1 MFVLY
6 ILSTATLSY
15 LFFSFLFRKFKIDNF
30 TFNIFFLLKFVYLL
44 LYIYSHYNN
53 FGTDAL
59 AYYNKAENYNIGSL
73 PISENLIYGIN
84 LFFRNF
90 YNIKFESLNIAT
102 FFISFSS
109 CLLLLSLIKD
119 LDKFQKIA
127 ICITLLI
134 PSLNFFTSGLNKDML
149 IFFSLSLYLYSLL
162 NKKSYLLALSIILAF
177 LVRPYVCFVILAS
190 YIICKVLF
198 SIKEIIID
206 HKISLKFILI
216 RIFFLILSIL
226 IIYFILDNLLGSF
239 GKYFLKGNI
248 LAIVDNLQSHYS
260 NTTLGIP
267 VDTNIS
273 TRLIKYAFF
282 PTIFDLVDFNIFFII
297 LIIENTFLIF
307 VFIYFILR
315 FRFSDIN
322 NQYKFIAIVSF
333 IMLYFVLAL
342 VTSNSGI
349 AIRQKWMVLPFLL
362 ILFSKKLN

>member
-59 AYYNKAENYNIGSL
+59 AYYNKAENYNINSL
-73 PISENLIYGIN
+73 PISENFIYGIN
-84 LFFRNF
+84 YFFKNF
-90 YNIKFESLNIAT
+90 YNIKFESLNVLT
-102 FFISFSS
+102 FFISFLS

-149 IFFSLSLYLYSLL
+149 IFFSLSLFLYGLI
-162 NKKSYLLALSIILAF
+162 NKKNNLVLLSILLAF
-177 LVRPYVCFVILAS
+177 LIRPYVCFVILVS
-190 YIICKVLF
+190 YIICNVLF
-198 SIKEIIID
+198 TIKAVIKD
-206 HKISLKFILI
+206 YKTNLKFLFIK
-216 RIFFLILSIL
+216 IFFLIISIL

-260 NTTLGIP
+260 IP
-267 VDTNIS
+267 PWYTC
-273 TRLIKYAFF
+273 
-282 PTIFDLVDFNIFFII
+282 
-297 LIIENTFLIF
+297 
-307 VFIYFILR
+307 
-315 FRFSDIN
+315 
-322 NQYKFIAIVSF
+322 
-333 IMLYFVLAL
+333 
-342 VTSNSGI
+342 
-349 AIRQKWMVLPFLL
+349 
-362 ILFSKKLN
+362 